1 MPRFTTSSLRS
12 TNPLHLFYSIGAE
25 KICRMSAIKA
35 TIGSVMGFFDHEI
48 HKRWLDANTCAF
60 LDDVTHWMEKPEDP
74 EKTQEGD
81 PE

>member
-1 MPRFTTSSLRS
+1 
-12 TNPLHLFYSIGAE
+12 
-25 KICRMSAIKA
+25 
-35 TIGSVMGFFDHEI
+35 MGFFDHEI

-74 EKTQEGD
+74 EKMEEGD